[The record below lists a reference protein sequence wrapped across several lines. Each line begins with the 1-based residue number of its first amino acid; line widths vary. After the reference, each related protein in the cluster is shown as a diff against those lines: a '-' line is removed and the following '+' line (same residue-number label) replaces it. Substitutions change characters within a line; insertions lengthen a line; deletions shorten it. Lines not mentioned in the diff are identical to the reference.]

1 MIKRYLNDA
10 VLGLFALISLF
21 LLVTPYVFQ
30 VSTFAQSAIS
40 VVEYAIVLM
49 FAVEY
54 FAGLAAAENKS
65 QFVLDRWHIID
76 ALIIASAIVA
86 ATPVVP
92 DVLRHSPVLRLIR
105 VGRFAL
111 LGARSTLALK
121 PGVAEQDA
129 AYRSSVT
136 ELKVLSLGA
145 SGTRFEANSWD
156 EGLVRIR
163 SAEPDWLFISGVN
176 EARLAP
182 IADAMGVPVEAVQ
195 RLFKSASPRFD
206 SLERFSTFFVRYPL
220 RMKPGDRLKR
230 TPILL
235 VGTADNVVVLSLDQ
249 TDLDQK
255 VEQRLAK
262 IDVHTSRIVR
272 ATLAL
277 VGEILSAYA
286 DVLENMDVS
295 QTTLEIT
302 QTNLSDEAFL
312 VKTFELRADILAARG
327 SLKYLKSVIRDLS
340 TGKIIVAGATAA
352 DRELF
357 SFLADDAG
365 DLYEDIEDIRE
376 SLQALVD
383 LRLNVSSFQM
393 NRVMRLLALLTALA
407 LIPATAGGLLG
418 MNLSDAPWPATL
430 LQVAFGVA
438 VGMTL
443 SLYIYAIKGW
453 LR

>member
-1 MIKRYLNDA
+1 
-10 VLGLFALISLF
+10 
-21 LLVTPYVFQ
+21 
-30 VSTFAQSAIS
+30 
-40 VVEYAIVLM
+40 
-49 FAVEY
+49 
-54 FAGLAAAENKS
+54 
-65 QFVLDRWHIID
+65 
-76 ALIIASAIVA
+76 
-86 ATPVVP
+86 
-92 DVLRHSPVLRLIR
+92 
-105 VGRFAL
+105 
-111 LGARSTLALK
+111 
-121 PGVAEQDA
+121 
-129 AYRSSVT
+129 
-136 ELKVLSLGA
+136 
-145 SGTRFEANSWD
+145 
-156 EGLVRIR
+156 
-163 SAEPDWLFISGVN
+163 
-176 EARLAP
+176 
-182 IADAMGVPVEAVQ
+182 
-195 RLFKSASPRFD
+195 
-206 SLERFSTFFVRYPL
+206 
-220 RMKPGDRLKR
+220 PGDRLKR